1 MKVIVVGAGI
11 CGASTAFH
19 LTELGAE
26 VNVIDNSALGR
37 ATFAGA
43 GIICPWLSKNQD
55 PSYQRLAFAAFRYY
69 PKLMAKLAEARQTEI
84 DYDLVGGL
92 AVGESRDQLD
102 PVIQRLESYLAD
114 GIKEIGEVQMLD
126 PGGPKELFP
135 CLDPRLAG
143 VYLSGA
149 IRLSGESVRTGML
162 NAACAAGAKVLS
174 GNAVLQRTG
183 NTVTGV
189 MVSGAFIS
197 GDTVVIAAGAWSVN
211 LCRTLGLE
219 LKLEP
224 QRGQI
229 LHLRVPETDTESWP
243 VIVPVLN
250 DYYLLAFRDSRV
262 VLGATRESGSG
273 FDPRVTAG
281 GVAELLREGLQIAPG
296 LKTATLAEIRVGLRP
311 MTGDGLPLLGAVPS
325 LDGLTIATGLGQYGL
340 TVGPYAGLLAAKL
353 AIGKPP
359 DIDISPF
366 APDRIN

>member
-26 VNVIDNSALGR
+26 VYVIDNSALGR

-55 PSYQRLAFAAFRYY
+55 PAYQKLAFAAFRYY
-69 PKLMAKLAEARQTEI
+69 PKLMAKLAEAGQTEI

-162 NAACAAGAKVLS
+162 NAACAAGAQVLS
-174 GNAVLQRTG
+174 GSAVLQRTG

-189 MVSGAFIS
+189 TVTGAFIS

-250 DYYLLAFRDSRV
+250 DYYLLAFRDSRF

-273 FDPRVTAG
+273 FDPESPLAESPSCFERAADRPGSEDRDFGGNQSRPAADDRGRVTLARRCPS
-281 GVAELLREGLQIAPG
+281 VRRPDYCHWFRPVRSDSR
-296 LKTATLAEIRVGLRP
+296 TLCR
-311 MTGDGLPLLGAVPS
+311 
-325 LDGLTIATGLGQYGL
+325 LTRRQTRYWQTSGY
-340 TVGPYAGLLAAKL
+340 
-353 AIGKPP
+353 
-359 DIDISPF
+359 
-366 APDRIN
+366 